1 MVGMT
6 SRRRLLAGAG
16 AALSAALAGCSGLTP
31 FVGKREESTERVPV
45 EGASALA
52 VAIDVGDVTVR
63 SADREDVH
71 VDVVKQSSSVNA
83 DLSKLEF
90 RVARPEDRV
99 RLRGVWTGDG
109 GLSGKPS
116 MDLDVTVPSSLAVAE
131 TETQVGDVDVE
142 GVTGDVTAASSTGD
156 VTLRSVA
163 GTARAST
170 STGDVVVED
179 VDAFGGADASTGDVT
194 VEVPAIDGDT
204 TVETSTG
211 DVTAAVGAD
220 VDAELRASTST
231 GDVVVNDLSLADG
244 SVREQSA
251 SGTLG
256 DGGPELVFET
266 STGDV
271 TVSALE

>member
-6 SRRRLLAGAG
+6 SRRSVLAGAG

-31 FVGKREESTERVPV
+31 FVGKRQESTERVPV
-45 EGASALA
+45 DDASALA
-52 VAIDVGDVTVR
+52 VAVDVGDVTVR
-63 SADREDVH
+63 AADREDVH

-90 RVARPEDRV
+90 RVERPDDRL
-99 RLRGVWTGDG
+99 RLRGEWTGSG

-116 MDLDVTVPSSLAVAE
+116 MDLDVTVPSSLAVAA

-142 GVTGDVTAASSTGD
+142 GVTGDVSAASSTGD

-163 GTARAST
+163 GTASAAT

-179 VDAFGGADASTGDVT
+179 VETFGGAEASTGDLT
-194 VEVPAIDGDT
+194 VEVPAVAGDT
-204 TVETSTG
+204 RAETSTG
-211 DVTAAVGAD
+211 DVTAAIGAD

-231 GDVVVNDLSLADG
+231 GDVVVEELSLADG
-244 SVREQSA
+244 SVGEESA

-271 TVSALE
+271 TLSALE

>member
-1 MVGMT
+1 MT
-6 SRRRLLAGAG
+6 SRRGVLASTGV
-16 AALSAALAGCSGLTP
+16 ALSAALAGCSGLTP

-45 EGASALA
+45 DGASALA
-52 VAIDVGDVTVR
+52 VAVDVGDVTVR
-63 SADREDVH
+63 ADDREDVR

-90 RVARPEDRV
+90 RVERPDDRV

-109 GLSGKPS
+109 GLAGRPS
-116 MDLDVTVPSSLAVAE
+116 MDLDVTVPSSLAVAG
-131 TETQVGDVDVE
+131 TETQVGDVDVR
-142 GVTGDVTAASSTGD
+142 GVAGDVSARTSTGD

-163 GTARAST
+163 GTASAT
-170 STGDVVVED
+170 TGTGDVVVEA
-179 VDAFGGADASTGDVT
+179 VDAFGGAEASTGDVT

-204 TVETSTG
+204 EVRTSTG
-211 DVTAAVGAD
+211 DVTAAIGMD
-220 VDAELRASTST
+220 VDAALRAETST

-256 DGGPELVFET
+256 DGGPELVVET
-266 STGDV
+266 NTGDV
-271 TVSALE
+271 TLSALD

>member
-1 MVGMT
+1 MVGMS

-45 EGASALA
+45 DGASALA
-52 VAIDVGDVTVR
+52 VAVDVGDVTVR
-63 SADREDVH
+63 TADREDVH
-71 VDVVKQSSSVNA
+71 VDVVKQSSSMNA

-90 RVARPEDRV
+90 RVERPRDRV
-99 RLRGVWTGDG
+99 RLRGVWTGNG

-116 MDLDVTVPSSLAVAE
+116 LDLDVTVPSSLAVAE

-142 GVTGDVTAASSTGD
+142 GVTGDVS
-156 VTLRSVA
+156 
-163 GTARAST
+163 AST
-170 STGDVVVED
+170 STGDVTVRSVAGAVSAETSTGDVTVED
-179 VDAFGGADASTGDVT
+179 VDAFGGAETSTGDVT
-194 VEVPAIDGDT
+194 VEVPAIGGDT
-204 TVETSTG
+204 AVQANTG
-211 DVTAAVGAD
+211 DVTAAIGAD

-231 GDVVVNDLSLADG
+231 GDVAVNDLSLADG
-244 SVREQSA
+244 SVDERSA

-256 DGGPELVFET
+256 DGGPLLEFET

-271 TVSALE
+271 TLSALE